1 MQLIDSSERADT
13 LLSKRTGV
21 GFEPVTS
28 LLRTRGN
35 NHYSIAARIAH
46 SDVIKGAHPAYGP
59 GANEPV
65 SLPRM

>member
-28 LLRTRGN
+28 WLRIGGS
-35 NHYSIAARIAH
+35 NHYTINAH
-46 SDVIKGAHPAYGP
+46 EISKEVAK
-59 GANEPV
+59 
-65 SLPRM
+65 SSPRGWKFL